1 MDDGPLSSAD
11 ILRFMKG
18 VGATSTCTV
27 CGSNSGFSLF
37 PEQQKNARIGTI
49 AFQFPAHEAN
59 GAEVIDTIFLSC
71 KKCGA
76 IRLHTRDV
84 VTSWLK
90 AHP

>member
-1 MDDGPLSSAD
+1 MVDFSRATGTDTDFAFWAAEQAVIERS
-11 ILRFMKG
+11 FMP
-18 VGATSTCTV
+18 TPDQ
-27 CGSNSGFSLF
+27 L
-37 PEQQKNARIGTI
+37 QARIGTI